1 MVTRSNEVLQKGK
14 LDVLQTVF
22 DKTLELHQ
30 LDEVLFLLNYELK
43 TTSVLLLQGDLGA
56 GKTTL
61 TKKLMSQRGISKE
74 VSSPTFN
81 IVNTYK
87 TEEGF
92 NVHHFDLYRI
102 KHIEELDEIGFWEYL
117 DSDDLCIIEWPE
129 IIEDYLDIDY
139 LKLHIKHCGEQQRQY
154 MLIKLS

>member
-1 MVTRSNEVLQKGK
+1 MVS
-14 LDVLQTVF
+14 QTVF

-30 LDEVLFLLNYELK
+30 LDEVLFLLNNELK
-43 TTSVLLLQGDLGA
+43 TTSVLLLEGDLGA

-61 TKKLMSQRGISKE
+61 TKKLLSQRGISKE

-87 TEEGF
+87 TDTGF

-117 DSDDLCIIEWPE
+117 DSGDLCIIEWPE
-129 IIEDYLDIDY
+129 MIEDYLDVDY
-139 LKLHIKHCGEQQRQY
+139 LKLQIKHCGEQQRQY
-154 MLIKLS
+154 LLMKLS

>member
-1 MVTRSNEVLQKGK
+1 MVTRSHEVLQKSK
-14 LDVLQTVF
+14 LMVSQTVF

-117 DSDDLCIIEWPE
+117 DSGDLCLIEWPE
-129 IIEDYLDIDY
+129 IIEDYLDIEY
-139 LKLHIKHCGEQQRQY
+139 LKLQIKHCGEQQRQY
-154 MLIKLS
+154 MLMKLS

>member
-1 MVTRSNEVLQKGK
+1 M
-14 LDVLQTVF
+14 QTVF

>member
-1 MVTRSNEVLQKGK
+1 MVS
-14 LDVLQTVF
+14 QTVF

-43 TTSVLLLQGDLGA
+43 TTSVLLLQGDLGV

-61 TKKLMSQRGISKE
+61 TKKLLSQKGISKE

-117 DSDDLCIIEWPE
+117 DSGDLCLIEWPE
-129 IIEDYLDIDY
+129 IIEDYLDIEY
-139 LKLHIKHCGEQQRQY
+139 LKLQISHYEEQQRQY
-154 MLIKLS
+154 MLMKLS

>member
-1 MVTRSNEVLQKGK
+1 
-14 LDVLQTVF
+14 LQTVF
-22 DKTLELHQ
+22 NKTLELHQ

-61 TKKLMSQRGISKE
+61 TKKLLSQRGISKE

-117 DSDDLCIIEWPE
+117 DSGDLCLIEWPE
-129 IIEDYLDIDY
+129 IIEDYLDIEY
-139 LKLHIKHCGEQQRQY
+139 LKLQIKHCGEQQRQY
-154 MLIKLS
+154 MLMKLS

>member
-1 MVTRSNEVLQKGK
+1 MVS
-14 LDVLQTVF
+14 QTVF

-30 LDEVLFLLNYELK
+30 LDEVLFLLNNELK
-43 TTSVLLLQGDLGA
+43 TTSVLLLEGDLGA

-61 TKKLMSQRGISKE
+61 TKKLLSQKGISKE

-117 DSDDLCIIEWPE
+117 DSGDLCVIEWPE
-129 IIEDYLDIDY
+129 MIEDYLDFDY
-139 LKLHIKHCGEQQRQY
+139 LKLQIKHCGEQQRQY
-154 MLIKLS
+154 LLMKLS

>member
-1 MVTRSNEVLQKGK
+1 MVS
-14 LDVLQTVF
+14 QTVF

-30 LDEVLFLLNYELK
+30 LDEVLFLLNNELK
-43 TTSVLLLQGDLGA
+43 TTSVLLLEGDLGA
-56 GKTTL
+56 GKTTF
-61 TKKLMSQRGISKE
+61 TKALLSQRGIIKE

-117 DSDDLCIIEWPE
+117 DSGDLCVIEWPE
-129 IIEDYLDIDY
+129 MIEDYLDIDY
-139 LKLHIKHCGEQQRQY
+139 LKLQIKHCGEQQRQY
-154 MLIKLS
+154 LLMKLS

>member
-1 MVTRSNEVLQKGK
+1 VVTRSNEVLQKGK

-30 LDEVLFLLNYELK
+30 LDEVLFLLNYEIK
-43 TTSVLLLQGDLGA
+43 TTSVLLLQGDLGT

-117 DSDDLCIIEWPE
+117 DSGDLCLIEWPE
-129 IIEDYLDIDY
+129 IIEDYLDIEY
-139 LKLHIKHCGEQQRQY
+139 LKLQIKHCGEQQRQY
-154 MLIKLS
+154 MLMKLS

>member
-1 MVTRSNEVLQKGK
+1 MVS
-14 LDVLQTVF
+14 QTVF

-30 LDEVLFLLNYELK
+30 LDEVLFLLNNELK
-43 TTSVLLLQGDLGA
+43 TTSVLLLEGDLGA
-56 GKTTL
+56 GKTTF
-61 TKKLMSQRGISKE
+61 TKALLSQRGIIKE

-117 DSDDLCIIEWPE
+117 DSGDLCVIEWPE
-129 IIEDYLDIDY
+129 MIEDYLDIDY
-139 LKLHIKHCGEQQRQY
+139 LKLQIKHIGEERRHY
-154 MLIKLS
+154 LLSK

>member
-1 MVTRSNEVLQKGK
+1 VVTRSNEVLQKGK

>member
-1 MVTRSNEVLQKGK
+1 MVARSHEVLQQSK
-14 LDVLQTVF
+14 LMVSQTVF

-30 LDEVLFLLNYELK
+30 LDEVLFLLNNELNS
-43 TTSVLLLQGDLGA
+43 TTVLLLEGDLGA

-61 TKKLMSQRGISKE
+61 TKALLSQRGITKE

-117 DSDDLCIIEWPE
+117 DSGDLCVIEWPE
-129 IIEDYLDIDY
+129 MIEDYLDIDY
-139 LKLHIKHCGEQQRQY
+139 LKLQIMHSGEQQRHY
-154 MLIKLS
+154 LLTKFT

>member
-1 MVTRSNEVLQKGK
+1 MVTRSHEVFQKSK
-14 LDVLQTVF
+14 LMVSQTVF

-30 LDEVLFLLNYELK
+30 LDEVLFLLNNELK
-43 TTSVLLLQGDLGA
+43 TTSVLLLEGDLGA
-56 GKTTL
+56 GKTTF
-61 TKKLMSQRGISKE
+61 TKALLSQRGIIKE

-117 DSDDLCIIEWPE
+117 DSGDLCIIEWPE
-129 IIEDYLDIDY
+129 MIEDYLDVDY
-139 LKLHIKHCGEQQRQY
+139 LKLQIKHCGEQQRQY
-154 MLIKLS
+154 LLMKLS

>member
-1 MVTRSNEVLQKGK
+1 MVS
-14 LDVLQTVF
+14 QTVF

-30 LDEVLFLLNYELK
+30 LDEVLFLLNTELK

-61 TKKLMSQRGISKE
+61 TKKLLSQRGISKE

-117 DSDDLCIIEWPE
+117 DSGDLCIIEWPE
-129 IIEDYLDIDY
+129 IIEDYLDIEH
-139 LKLHIKHCGEQQRQY
+139 LKLQISHSGEQQRQY
-154 MLIKLS
+154 MLMKLS

>member
-1 MVTRSNEVLQKGK
+1 
-14 LDVLQTVF
+14 
-22 DKTLELHQ
+22 
-30 LDEVLFLLNYELK
+30 
-43 TTSVLLLQGDLGA
+43 
-56 GKTTL
+56 
-61 TKKLMSQRGISKE
+61 

-117 DSDDLCIIEWPE
+117 DSGDLCIIEWPE
-129 IIEDYLDIDY
+129 IIEDYLDIEY
-139 LKLHIKHCGEQQRQY
+139 LKLQIKHCGEQQRQY
-154 MLIKLS
+154 MLLKLS

>member
-1 MVTRSNEVLQKGK
+1 MVS
-14 LDVLQTVF
+14 QTVF

-30 LDEVLFLLNYELK
+30 LDEVLFLLNNELK

-61 TKKLMSQRGISKE
+61 TKKLLSQRGISKE

-117 DSDDLCIIEWPE
+117 DSGDLCLIEWPE
-129 IIEDYLDIDY
+129 IIEDYLDIEY
-139 LKLHIKHCGEQQRQY
+139 LKLQISHYEEQQRQY
-154 MLIKLS
+154 MLMKLS

>member
-1 MVTRSNEVLQKGK
+1 VVTRSNEVLQKGK

-22 DKTLELHQ
+22 DKTLELYQ